1 MPHNIIFLSAKIDYG
16 TDFFLA
22 SVDELWAKYKQ
33 AKEAGASESELDM
46 LQNNILETEYRNDPS
61 QLRRMKILSDLEP
74 YRHLTRDEAIQM
86 RDKGL
91 ISDSDLRIKLNFS
104 NFVSRFERENTNIL
118 DFGTEIQYAKKIDKI
133 MSEFERYAKEQKA
146 KQDN

>member
-1 MPHNIIFLSAKIDYG
+1 
-16 TDFFLA
+16 
-22 SVDELWAKYKQ
+22 
-33 AKEAGASESELDM
+33 M

-61 QLRRMKILSDLEP
+61 QLRRMKILADLEP